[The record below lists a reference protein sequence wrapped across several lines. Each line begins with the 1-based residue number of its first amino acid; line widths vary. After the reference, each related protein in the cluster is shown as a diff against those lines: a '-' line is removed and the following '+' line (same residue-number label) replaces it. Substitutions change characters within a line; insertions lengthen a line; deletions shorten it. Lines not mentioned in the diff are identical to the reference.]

1 MALQTNDVIQGATAV
16 VRMNGVIVA
25 YATGI
30 SSDIAVNA
38 VQVKV
43 LGSVITQQIVHTG
56 IDVSFS
62 VETFRLF
69 SNSALVQ
76 QLFPRGSTTDVLNFP
91 YLDFEIVELASG
103 TPIARYLKAKPT
115 RMSNPFSRDSVM
127 GQNLTFVACTYS
139 DETPLA
145 IEAAVQ

>member
-1 MALQTNDVIQGATAV
+1 MALQRNDVIQGASAV

-30 SSDIAVNA
+30 SSDISVNA

-56 IDVSFS
+56 IDVSFT
-62 VETFRLF
+62 VETFRLAQ
-69 SNSALVQ
+69 NSAMVQ
-76 QLFPRGSTTDVLNFP
+76 GLFPRGSTDSVLNFP
-91 YLDFEIVELASG
+91 YLDFEIVEFANG
-103 TPIARYLKAKPT
+103 APIARYLKSKPT

-127 GQNLTFVACTYS
+127 GQNLTFVACTYG
-139 DETPLA
+139 DETPFQ
-145 IEAAVQ
+145 IEPAVQ